1 MIGLDGI
8 VRQWQRGK
16 NLQMSVAMVVVGI
29 LTNGAR
35 WKRLKVNWKS
45 MRRGGGSSFC
55 ISSKCN
61 QGQHL
66 TAVIAAV
73 VIEGIVVIVAVVR
86 LEG

>member
-1 MIGLDGI
+1 
-8 VRQWQRGK
+8 
-16 NLQMSVAMVVVGI
+16 MVVVGI

-45 MRRGGGSSFC
+45 IGEGGSFC

-73 VIEGIVVIVAVVR
+73 VIEGIVVIVEVVR